1 MSKRNCNCHELVIE
15 AEPPRKYDKHIP
27 PPPGHSCR
35 YIRERNEL
43 VEKADRIV
51 KTHLAFHGI
60 KEHLTEDPVTLN
72 PDYGVKYTRLLSDT
86 VDWLWWDHAA
96 RQELSSIKA
105 EMVKRVRRNW
115 LFQCNPSE
123 AAKSLGVTIEFL
135 TERSR

>member
-60 KEHLTEDPVTLN
+60 KEHLTEDPVTPN
-72 PDYGVKYTRLLSDT
+72 PDYGVLYTRFLSNLCDR
-86 VDWLWWDHAA
+86 LWWDHAA